1 MRNLSTACC
10 TTVITFATAIVFT
23 PHPAQ
28 AMNITTPMGL
38 NAAIQ
43 QSDLKQDVW
52 WRRGY
57 WGYSYY
63 RPYVFAYR
71 PYYAYAYRPYAYSY
85 AYRPYAYSYAYR
97 PYRYY
102 RPAWGLRGRALRP
115 RWWLR

>member
-1 MRNLSTACC
+1 MILADGENAMRGLLLVSFTAA
-10 TTVITFATAIVFT
+10 IAFAAATVFT

-28 AMNITTPMGL
+28 AIITSIGL
-38 NAAIQ
+38 SAAIQ
-43 QSDLKQDVW
+43 QSDVKQTIY
-52 WRRGY
+52 WRRRA
-57 WGYSYY
+57 Y
-63 RPYVFAYR
+63 RPYV
-71 PYYAYAYRPYAYSY
+71 YRPYAYSY